1 MKSLA
6 AIQVRPDTKIREDAR
21 EMIREWDNHP
31 PCPECE
37 ETGMPVVDGGGVTSV
52 GTDDCDACGRQT
64 PRKWKRRHRRAA
76 AKAGE
81 VEIVTRRKR
90 G

>member
-21 EMIREWDNHP
+21 EMIREWDSYP
-31 PCPECE
+31 VCDECE
-37 ETGMPVVDGGGVTSV
+37 ETGMPVVDGGGVTTV
-52 GTDDCDACGRQT
+52 GTDGCPDCGRQT

-81 VEIVTRRKR
+81 VETLIRRR
-90 G
+90 R